1 MELLKRVI
9 EEKGT
14 VLSDQVLKTDS
25 FLNHAIDPRLMDA
38 IGADFARYFADQGI
52 TKVITIESGG
62 IAPAYSA
69 ALHLGVP
76 LVFVKKAHP
85 VTMTSPLTARVHSFT
100 KNREYELY
108 VEQSLI
114 DPGDRLLFI
123 DDFLANGDA
132 FKGICSLADQA
143 QASLAGAGICVEK
156 AWQNGH
162 ALITGLGIPLNVL
175 ASIQS
180 MSQDDG
186 IMWAS
191 PVSDAISRG

>member
-38 IGADFARYFADQGI
+38 IGADFARHFADQGI
-52 TKVITIESGG
+52 TKVITIESG

-85 VTMTSPLTARVHSFT
+85 ATMTSPLTARVHSFT
-100 KNREYELY
+100 KNREYELC

-132 FKGICSLADQA
+132 FRGICSLAEQA

-162 ALITGLGIPLNVL
+162 ALITSLGVPLYVL

-186 IMWAS
+186 IVWAS
-191 PVSDAISRG
+191 QPSQ